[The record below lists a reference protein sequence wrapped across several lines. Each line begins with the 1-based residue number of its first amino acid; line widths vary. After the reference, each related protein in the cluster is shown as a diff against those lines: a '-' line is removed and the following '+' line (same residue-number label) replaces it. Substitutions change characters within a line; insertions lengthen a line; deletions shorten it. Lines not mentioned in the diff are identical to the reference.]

1 MNLKIACTSCY
12 DRQPSRMHTSIACFI
27 ALLLMLLLA
36 KVKVDVFSAVDMD
49 HCSSQLK
56 SGEHPGP
63 STHKH
68 KTDPH
73 SPPAHADSDTNMHP
87 LANTYKKQTL
97 HTNMYPLT

>member
-1 MNLKIACTSCY
+1 M
-12 DRQPSRMHTSIACFI
+12 SIACFL

-49 HCSSQLK
+49 HCNSQLK

-73 SPPAHADSDTNMHP
+73 SPPAHADSDTNVHP
-87 LANTYKKQTL
+87 LANTYRYKNRHM